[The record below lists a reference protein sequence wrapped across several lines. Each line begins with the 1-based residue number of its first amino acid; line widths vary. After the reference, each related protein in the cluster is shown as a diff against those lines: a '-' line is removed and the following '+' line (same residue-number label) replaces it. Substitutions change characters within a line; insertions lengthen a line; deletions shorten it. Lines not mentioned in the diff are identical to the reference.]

1 MNKESGS
8 SLDRDANYLDCF
20 RGSFQSLQANVK
32 LQGVQLTNELRR
44 TCVCVCVCVCVGWGG
59 GVSVITTYVSV
70 LEITSKSHTYFISK
84 ELKHRETVF

>member
-44 TCVCVCVCVCVGWGG
+44 TCVCVWGG
-59 GVSVITTYVSV
+59 GGGGGT
-70 LEITSKSHTYFISK
+70 L
-84 ELKHRETVF
+84 REFFRFV